1 MTSISVRLP
10 DETAA
15 ALDELVEAT
24 DRTRSYLVVKALEA
38 YLSDQADYQVALDRL
53 NDKDDEVISA
63 AEMKRRLARR

>member
-15 ALDELVEAT
+15 ALDELAEAT
-24 DRTRSYLVVKALEA
+24 ERTRSYLVVKALES
-38 YLSDQADYQVALDRL
+38 YLADQADYQLALDRL

-63 AEMKRRLARR
+63 ADMKRRLARR